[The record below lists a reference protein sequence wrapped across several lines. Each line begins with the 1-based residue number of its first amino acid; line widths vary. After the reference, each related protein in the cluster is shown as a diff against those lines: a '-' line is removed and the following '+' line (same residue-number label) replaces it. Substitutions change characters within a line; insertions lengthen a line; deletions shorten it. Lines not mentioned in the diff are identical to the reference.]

1 MLAKPL
7 SSTPRL
13 PPALPKFEVQ
23 KVYAAF
29 YAAGVAPSK
38 ATDKLPLDMKATNML
53 PSIVKATYAFTKM
66 NSLLH
71 QIKQR
76 RLTLGLKQNDMMLR
90 VGVSRQQYQR
100 LESKGNPRLDTL
112 ELIAKGLNSEL
123 MLIPKEKL
131 GAVITLLEQESSELG
146 KEHISQAKNTA
157 KEEAKKS
164 LSDDPWQDLLGDDS

>member
-1 MLAKPL
+1 MLPF
-7 SSTPRL
+7 STS
-13 PPALPKFEVQ
+13 FVMH
-23 KVYAAF
+23 
-29 YAAGVAPSK
+29 PSK
-38 ATDKLPLDMKATNML
+38 ATDKLPLEMKATNML
-53 PSIVKATYAFTKM
+53 PSIVKATYVFTKM

-131 GAVITLLEQESSELG
+131 GAVIALLEQESSELG
-146 KEHISQAKNTA
+146 KEHMSQAKKTA
-157 KEEAKKS
+157 NEEVKKS